1 MDRHRSPAV
10 SRPPAPPPSPVP
22 GRSPVSGPRWRITWA
37 ARWGGFVARH
47 RWLFL
52 GGWLL
57 LFAVMAYFASGTSRL
72 LSPAGFSTDTQA
84 GRAADLLR
92 EQFPE
97 RRGPVLYVVFHSD
110 RVPVSDPA
118 YRAQVE
124 AWQTDLR
131 KLVGS
136 GSASTVRPTQPGR
149 DGRTV
154 ALLIESNQTPD
165 RFVELG
171 HQAVRIHEPG
181 PAQAYVGGLGAIYND
196 FIEGSEHD
204 VQQSE
209 AISLPIALV
218 LLLLVFGGLVAG
230 LLPVLTG
237 LATVTVAVAMLG
249 LVARAHTVSV
259 FSLNVTSVLGLGLG
273 IDYSLLVVNRFRE
286 ELRRGASREEA
297 VAATMGTA
305 GVATVVSGGTV
316 AIGFGALMLSHLN
329 VLWSIGVGGA
339 LVVAVSVLAS
349 LTLIPALLALFGAR
363 VDRLA
368 LPFTRGRDTSGF
380 WHGLANRVMARPLL
394 FIGITLAVV
403 LVIASPARD
412 LKPGVV
418 GAESLP
424 RDDQAFQAE
433 RLAQSQLGFPKYL
446 PTFLIAR
453 GVAGPEVAAELERRL
468 EAAAGGQPVTGFQDV
483 PPSLAPLYLRN
494 GYAVFEVLQ
503 PAPDNDDRTHGWL
516 DRIRSTQWPAG
527 VTVLL
532 GGEAAAYQDF
542 LGVLFADVPAVLGT
556 VLALTFLLLGL
567 AFRSV
572 ALPLKAVLMNLLSVA
587 AAMGVLTWVFQQGH
601 FSEQLRFQ
609 AVGFVEATVPVII
622 FAALFGLSMDYEVFL
637 LSRIREEWVRGS
649 SNARAVALGMERT
662 GQIITSA
669 ALILVAVMATLGLSR
684 LAFNKALGLTFA
696 VAILL
701 DATLIRLL
709 LVPAMMRVLGELNW
723 WPGRRMRPS
732 DEPAP
737 AAPAPAAGERTG

>member
-1 MDRHRSPAV
+1 
-10 SRPPAPPPSPVP
+10 
-22 GRSPVSGPRWRITWA
+22 
-37 ARWGGFVARH
+37 VARH
-47 RWLFL
+47 RWVFL
-52 GGWLL
+52 AGWLL
-57 LFAVMAYFASGTSRL
+57 LFGLMGYFASGTSRL

-97 RRGPVLYVVFHSD
+97 RRGPVLYVVFQSD

-118 YRAQVE
+118 YQAQVA
-124 AWQTDLR
+124 AWRSDLQR
-131 KLVGS
+131 LAG
-136 GSASTVRPTQPGR
+136 GGADSTVRPTGPGR

-154 ALLIESNQTPD
+154 ALVVESNQTPD

-171 HQAVRIHEPG
+171 HQAVRIHHSG
-181 PAQAYVGGLGAIYND
+181 PARAYVGGLGAIYND

-209 AISLPIALV
+209 VISLPVALI

-249 LVARAHTVSV
+249 LIARAHTVSV
-259 FSLNVTSVLGLGLG
+259 FSLNVTTVLGLGLG

-329 VLWSIGVGGA
+329 VLWSIGLGGA

-363 VDRLA
+363 VDSLA

-403 LVIASPARD
+403 LVIALPARD

-424 RDDQAFQAE
+424 PDDQAFQAE
-433 RLAQSQLGFPKYL
+433 RLAQAELGFPKYL
-446 PTFLIAR
+446 PAFVIAR
-453 GVAGPEVAAELERRL
+453 GVTSPEVAGEVERRL
-468 EAAAGGQPVTGFQDV
+468 KAAAGGQPVTGVQDV
-483 PPSLAPLYLRN
+483 PPALAPLYLRN
-494 GYAVFEVLQ
+494 GYVVFEVQQ
-503 PAPDNDDRTHGWL
+503 PAPDNDDRTHAWL
-516 DRIRSTQWPAG
+516 DRIRSTHWPAG

-542 LGVLFADVPAVLGT
+542 LGVLFADLPGVLGT
-556 VLALTFLLLGL
+556 VLSLTFVLLGM

-587 AAMGVLTWVFQQGH
+587 AAMGVLTWMFQQGH
-601 FSEQLRFQ
+601 FSQQLHFQ

-637 LSRIREEWVRGS
+637 LSRIREEWARGS
-649 SNARAVALGMERT
+649 SNAGAVARGMERT

-709 LVPAMMRVLGELNW
+709 LVPAMMRVLGDLNW
-723 WPGRRMRPS
+723 WPGSRWRPS
-732 DEPAP
+732 Q
-737 AAPAPAAGERTG
+737 APAPATSAAAEQRLS

>member
-1 MDRHRSPAV
+1 MASAPSGDR
-10 SRPPAPPPSPVP
+10 SRL
-22 GRSPVSGPRWRITWA
+22 TWG
-37 ARWGGFVARH
+37 ARWGGFVARR
-47 RWLFL
+47 RWMFL
-52 GGWLL
+52 AGWLL
-57 LFAVMAYFASGTSRL
+57 LFGVMGYFASGTSRL

-97 RRGPVLYVVFHSD
+97 RRGPVLYVVFQSD

-118 YRAQVE
+118 YQAQLA
-124 AWQTDLR
+124 AWRSDLQR
-131 KLVGS
+131 LAGD
-136 GSASTVRPTQPGR
+136 GPASTVRATGPGR
-149 DGRTV
+149 DGRTL

-171 HQAVRIHEPG
+171 HQAVRIQHPG
-181 PAQAYVGGLGAIYND
+181 PAHTYVGGLGAIYND

-259 FSLNVTSVLGLGLG
+259 FSLNVTTVLGLGLG

-329 VLWSIGVGGA
+329 VLWSIGIGGA

-349 LTLIPALLALFGAR
+349 VTLIPALLALFGAT

-424 RDDQAFQAE
+424 PDDQAFQAE
-433 RLAQSQLGFPKYL
+433 RLAQSELDFPKYL
-446 PTFLIAR
+446 PAFVIAR
-453 GVAGPEVAAELERRL
+453 GVTSPEAAGEVERRL
-468 EAAAGGQPVTGFQDV
+468 KAAAGGQPVTGVQDV

-503 PAPDNDDRTHGWL
+503 PAPDNDDRTHAWL
-516 DRIRSTQWPAG
+516 DRIRSTHWPAG

-542 LGVLFADVPAVLGT
+542 LGVLFADLPLVLGT
-556 VLALTFLLLGL
+556 VLLLTLVLLGL

-601 FSEQLRFQ
+601 LSQQLHFQ

-637 LSRIREEWVRGS
+637 LSRIREEWAKGS
-649 SNARAVALGMERT
+649 SNAGAVALGMERT

-669 ALILVAVMATLGLSR
+669 ALILVAVLATLGLSR

-701 DATLIRLL
+701 DATMIRLL
-709 LVPAMMRVLGELNW
+709 LVPAMMRVLGDLNW
-723 WPGRRMRPS
+723 WPGSRWRAS
-732 DEPAP
+732 QGPAP
-737 AAPAPAAGERTG
+737 ATSAAAEQRAG